1 MYDMNKPFL
10 NISSNKKINVSCQVL
25 LIYPG
30 KGTYDYRMKN
40 SLEIGQLV
48 SVPSVSYTHLTLPTK
63 A

>member
-30 KGTYDYRMKN
+30 KGTYDYRIKN
-40 SLEIGQLV
+40 SLEMN
-48 SVPSVSYTHLTLPTK
+48 
-63 A
+63 